1 VVICFCLFN
10 KWWCDVCSQVKP
22 QFELHQ
28 FLGQSGYMPYAEYG
42 AWNTETVGTCA
53 LALAHGTFPRTYFE
67 DVSQLQ
73 SETVNSVLFVWVLYF
88 DSLEL
93 FLVLWRL
100 NWGCI
105 KIYFCVTENSST
117 ECYLL

>member
-1 VVICFCLFN
+1 MVICFCFFN

-22 QFELHQ
+22 QFELQQ
-28 FLGQSGYMPYAEYG
+28 FLGQSGCMLYAEYG

-53 LALAHGTFPRTYFE
+53 LAPAHGTFPPTYFE

-93 FLVLWRL
+93 FGSL
-100 NWGCI
+100 
-105 KIYFCVTENSST
+105 KTELGLYKN
-117 ECYLL
+117 